1 MRLVWGLARGEF
13 KPSLFRVPEDR
24 TVPQH
29 LLARGKDRFIQVLKV
44 SDPFTMEDAVAAT
57 LEQFYGKR
65 IGEVVG
71 SYVYT
76 EDLWESKHS

>member
-44 SDPFTMEDAVAAT
+44 SDPFTMEDTVAAT

-71 SYVYT
+71 SYVY
-76 EDLWESKHS
+76 EEELWESKHS